1 MSPPNEED
9 EQTFAQ
15 QILDELA
22 HTTYACSDLTK
33 LSGGTANF
41 LYRGTLLKP
50 LKGDADTKAA
60 QTVVIKHSTN
70 YVAVN
75 RNFPLDVTR
84 CIFEE
89 SMLHAL
95 DGVSHTISTP
105 SGPAVITTPRLYMF
119 DRDTYTQ
126 VHEDFLGAT
135 DLTTILKSANINQ
148 ILPESSRQSV
158 GYAMGSWLRFFHKW
172 ASEPAQA
179 TLRERV
185 GPNKGMRQ
193 LKCLITYDSFIEIL
207 ERHPETIEGYKETL
221 EAVRTTMKHEF
232 ERPPTEGDEIRG
244 LIHGDFWAGNV
255 LLPGS
260 SWQEAQQST
269 QDPHKLFIIDWE
281 NAQFG
286 HRAVD
291 IGGMLADLY
300 ERKHFRNVD
309 GSIPIMQ
316 GFIQG
321 YGPLSE
327 ELAFSAAIH
336 AGVHLIC
343 WYYRRNRNDPLPFP
357 LPKVLAAL
365 TLGRDFILKG
375 WAKDKKW
382 FEGSV
387 LAPLFLENK

>member
-1 MSPPNEED
+1 MSPPSEE
-9 EQTFAQ
+9 EGKTFVQ
-15 QILDELA
+15 QILKELA
-22 HTTYACSDLTK
+22 HTAYACSNLTK

-50 LKGDADTKAA
+50 LDGDADTKAA
-60 QTVVIKHSTN
+60 QTVVVKHSTS

-84 CIFEE
+84 CLFEE

-95 DGVSHTISTP
+95 DGVCYTVTTP
-105 SGPAVITTPRLYMF
+105 NGPAVVTTPRLYMF

-126 VHEDFLGAT
+126 VHEDFRDAT
-135 DLTTILKSANINQ
+135 DLITILRSANVDQ

-158 GYAMGSWLRFFHKW
+158 GYALGSWLRFFHKW

-221 EAVRTTMKHEF
+221 EAVRTAMKYEF

-244 LIHGDFWAGNV
+244 LIHGDFWAGN
-255 LLPGS
+255 
-260 SWQEAQQST
+260 SWQGAQKSI

-300 ERKHFRNVD
+300 ERKHFRNID
-309 GSIPIMQ
+309 GSIPIIE

-321 YGPLSE
+321 YGPISE

-365 TLGRDFILKG
+365 TLGRDFILRG

-387 LAPLFLENK
+387 LAPLFLDNKQSR